1 MLAGICFRA
10 IKNEGITRNTKG
22 NEANCLR
29 VTILRRRI
37 RLCLH
42 QLHLS
47 NFIFDERRFLR
58 FPVSRSFRS
67 FLSFVP

>member
-29 VTILRRRI
+29 VSIF